1 MYIYYALK
9 FNLNNLLPDNFEL
22 SKEFEDISEQI
33 EHSDDNF
40 YITGKAGSGKSTLLS
55 YFRTITQKKVA
66 VLAPIF
72 LLLLCKKS
80 MKANPK
86 MALGFGT
93 D

>member
-1 MYIYYALK
+1 MK

-66 VLAPIF
+66 VLAPTGVAAIRV
-72 LLLLCKKS
+72 KGQTIHS
-80 MKANPK
+80 S
-86 MALGFGT
+86 
-93 D
+93 